1 MPHFEVKLYP
11 GYRPEQLRTPD
22 GPHRSSGCAR
32 PEGPGKNVVSVA
44 FQEIAPEH
52 WQEQVYQPLI
62 QDRDGL
68 AKAPKYK

>member
-11 GYRPEQLRTPD
+11 GYRPEQLRTLTD
-22 GPHRSSGCAR
+22 HIVQAAVQDLKV
-32 PEGPGKNVVSVA
+32 PENVVSVA

-52 WQEQVYQPLI
+52 WQEQVYQPLV

>member
-1 MPHFEVKLYP
+1 MCHLTDHIVQAAVQDLKV
-11 GYRPEQLRTPD
+11 PE
-22 GPHRSSGCAR
+22 
-32 PEGPGKNVVSVA
+32 NVVSVA

>member
-11 GYRPEQLRTPD
+11 GYHPEQLQVLTD
-22 GPHRSSGCAR
+22 HIVQAAVQDLKV
-32 PEGPGKNVVSVA
+32 PENVVSVA

>member
-11 GYRPEQLRTPD
+11 GYRPEQLRILTD
-22 GPHRSSGCAR
+22 HIVQAAVQDLKV
-32 PEGPGKNVVSVA
+32 PENVVSVA